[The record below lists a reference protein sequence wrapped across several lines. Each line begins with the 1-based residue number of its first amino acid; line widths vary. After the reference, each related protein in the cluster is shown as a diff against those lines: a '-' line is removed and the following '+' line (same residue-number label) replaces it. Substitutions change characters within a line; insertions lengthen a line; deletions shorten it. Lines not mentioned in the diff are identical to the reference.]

1 MLHHVPSAE
10 LQDRIFAEARRVL
23 APGGVLAGSDSLVS
37 TGFRIIHI
45 RDVMVP
51 VDPRRCPAAC
61 ARPASTTSRS
71 TPPRAARSGS
81 ALGSRGPSRRGD
93 TPGMGSHRVTVD
105 ERVVRGMR
113 RQLDLRHER
122 LAAGARQI
130 GWKLGFGSPAG
141 LASLRLHRPLVG
153 FLLDTGL
160 LEDGATV
167 SLEGWHN
174 PRWRPRSRARRPAGL
189 DRGRRGG
196 DRARRRLPPP
206 EDVETVLAG
215 DVFTRH
221 VMLGPLLAGRTD
233 SAGVV
238 ARILVDGAEVAAADD
253 ATALVGELGD
263 AVRNAAAT
271 LADCG
276 EALAEGQVLMTGS
289 ILAPLP
295 VQSGQQVEVQLSPL
309 GTLRVGFLPAG

>member
-1 MLHHVPSAE
+1 
-10 LQDRIFAEARRVL
+10 
-23 APGGVLAGSDSLVS
+23 
-37 TGFRIIHI
+37 
-45 RDVMVP
+45 
-51 VDPRRCPAAC
+51 
-61 ARPASTTSRS
+61 
-71 TPPRAARSGS
+71 
-81 ALGSRGPSRRGD
+81 
-93 TPGMGSHRVTVD
+93 MGSHRVTVD

-174 PRWRPRSRARRPAGL
+174 PRLEAEIAVHVGPRASIAGVAVAIEL
-189 DRGRRGG
+189 ADVY
-196 DRARRRLPPP
+196 PPP

-295 VQSGQQVEVQLSPL
+295 VHPGQQVEVQLSPL

>member
-1 MLHHVPSAE
+1 
-10 LQDRIFAEARRVL
+10 
-23 APGGVLAGSDSLVS
+23 
-37 TGFRIIHI
+37 
-45 RDVMVP
+45 
-51 VDPRRCPAAC
+51 
-61 ARPASTTSRS
+61 
-71 TPPRAARSGS
+71 
-81 ALGSRGPSRRGD
+81 
-93 TPGMGSHRVTVD
+93 MGSHHVTVD

-141 LASLRLHRPLVG
+141 LASLRLQRPLVG

-160 LEDGATV
+160 LDDGATV

-174 PRWRPRSRARRPAGL
+174 PRLEAEIAVRVGPRTSIAGVAVAIEL
-189 DRGRRGG
+189 ADVH
-196 DRARRRLPPP
+196 PPP

-215 DVFTRH
+215 GVFTRH

-238 ARILVDGAEVAAADD
+238 TRILVDGAEVATSDD
-253 ATALVGELGD
+253 ASALVGELGD
-263 AVRNAAAT
+263 AVRSAAET

-276 EALAEGQVLMTGS
+276 ERLAEGQILMTGS

-295 VQSGQQVEVQLSPL
+295 VGPGQQVEVQLSPL